1 MTCYERDHEHS
12 AFDLPLDLANARID
26 ALRSEARRT
35 RQSDDGPPVGA
46 IRRVRHGL
54 GLRLIALG
62 SALAADRRPRP
73 LAR

>member
-1 MTCYERDHEHS
+1 MTCYERDQDHS
-12 AFDLPLDLANARID
+12 AFDMPLEMAQARID
-26 ALRSEARRT
+26 ALRGEARRS
-35 RQSDDGPPVGA
+35 RQADDGPPDGA

-62 SALAADRRPRP
+62 SALAAERRPRP